1 MDSYDN
7 LWQPDEEMLVLL
19 YKSLVRPHLEYC
31 HAVVYPQ
38 YVKHEKMLEAV
49 QRRATRLVPKIRN
62 KEYPERLK
70 KLKLP
75 SLAYRRR
82 RGDMIE
88 VYKYTHIV
96 YKVHVQPV
104 EVELRRTRG
113 HSYKLLKKSSSTS
126 QRQKFFSMRVVNSW
140 NSLPDLVV
148 T

>member
-1 MDSYDN
+1 
-7 LWQPDEEMLVLL
+7 MLVLL

-31 HAVVYPQ
+31 HAVVCPQ

-49 QRRATRLVPKIRN
+49 QRRETRLVPKITN
-62 KEYPERLK
+62 KEYPERLQ

-88 VYKYTHIV
+88 VYKYTH
-96 YKVHVQPV
+96 KVPVQPV

-113 HSYKLLKKSSSTS
+113 HFYKLLKKSSSTS
-126 QRQKFFSMRVVNSW
+126 
-140 NSLPDLVV
+140 LVV
-148 T
+148 TAPSVNAFKCRLDAHWDDLKYVVDFPAHDLSK